1 MAVDTTDLTEANGW
15 IPEPSSKEVLTK
27 ASDPVSAVEAV
38 GRKITM
44 TAPTMTIPRF
54 ESEGVDIVAEAATI
68 PVQTADLDEVTL
80 RAVKWANRFAISVE
94 DQRDAVVD
102 VFNQKKAAW
111 VSSFHR
117 EFDNAALGVTAAQS
131 GTSVPFTSVYRLANS
146 NSRVTAT
153 AGALQYEDLV
163 ATFGELEAGEY
174 SGELVV
180 IAHPAFAMELRNLK
194 DASGDRVVAMSEVL
208 GASVPT
214 IFGHQLVFSK
224 GARTSAAPTDRP
236 TGNPLLVAGYREHLI
251 VGVLDGPESQV
262 SDQPRWATDEV
273 ELKLRARRG
282 FVAAT
287 PEAFQVIEK
296 TAATP

>member
-15 IPEPSSKEVLTK
+15 IPEPSSDQVLTK
-27 ASDPVSAVEAV
+27 ATDTSAVEAV
-38 GRKITM
+38 GRRVTM

-54 ESEGVDIVAEAATI
+54 ESEGADVVAEAATI
-68 PVQTADLDEVTL
+68 PVQTATLDEVTL
-80 RAVKWANRFAISVE
+80 RAVKFANRFAISVE

-111 VSSFHR
+111 LSAFSR
-117 EFDNAALGVTAAQS
+117 KFDNAALGVTAAQS
-131 GTSVPFTSVYRLANS
+131 GTTVPYTSVYRLAS
-146 NSRVTAT
+146 QNSRVTAT

-163 ATFGELEAGEY
+163 ATFGELESGSY

-194 DASGDRVVAMSEVL
+194 DASGDRVIAISEVM
-208 GASVPT
+208 GAQVPT

-224 GARTSAAPTDRP
+224 GARTSATATDRP

-282 FVAAT
+282 FLAAT

-296 TAATP
+296 TASA

>member
-15 IPEPSSKEVLTK
+15 IPEPSSDQVLTK
-27 ASDPVSAVEAV
+27 ATDTSAVEAV
-38 GRKITM
+38 GRRVTM

-54 ESEGVDIVAEAATI
+54 ESEGADVVAEAATI

-80 RAVKWANRFAISVE
+80 RAVKFANRFAISVE

-111 VSSFHR
+111 ISAFSR
-117 EFDNAALGVTAAQS
+117 KFDNAALGVTAAQS
-131 GTSVPFTSVYRLANS
+131 GTTVPYTSVYRLAS
-146 NSRVTAT
+146 QNSRVTAT
-153 AGALQYEDLV
+153 AGALTYEDLV

-180 IAHPAFAMELRNLK
+180 IAHPSFAMDLRNLK
-194 DASGDRVVAMSEVL
+194 DSAGDRVIATSEVM
-208 GASVPT
+208 GAAVPT
-214 IFGHQLVFSK
+214 IFGHRLVFSK
-224 GARTSAAPTDRP
+224 GARTSATATDRP

-296 TAATP
+296 TAAP

>member
-15 IPEPSSKEVLTK
+15 IPEPSSNEVLTK
-27 ASDPVSAVEAV
+27 ASDTSAVEAV
-38 GRKITM
+38 GRKIRM
-44 TAPTMTIPRF
+44 TAPTVTIPRF
-54 ESEGVDIVAEAATI
+54 ESEGADIVAEAATI
-68 PVQTADLDEVTL
+68 PVQTADLDEVDM
-80 RAVKWANRFAISVE
+80 RAVKFANRFAISIE

-102 VFNQKKAAW
+102 VLNAKKAAW
-111 VSSFHR
+111 ISAFSR
-117 EFDNAALGVTAAQS
+117 KFDNAALGVTAAKNG
-131 GTSVPFTSVYRLANS
+131 GTVPYESVYHLANAA
-146 NSRVTAT
+146 SRVTAT
-153 AGALQYEDLV
+153 AGLLTYEDLV
-163 ATFGELEAGEY
+163 DTFGELESGDY

-180 IAHPAFAMELRNLK
+180 IAHPSFAMDLRNLK
-194 DASGDRVVAMSEVL
+194 DSAGDRVVAVSEVL
-208 GASVPT
+208 GAQVPT
-214 IFGHQLVFSK
+214 IFGHRLVFSK
-224 GARTSAAPTDRP
+224 GARTSATATDRP

-287 PEAFQVIEK
+287 AEAFQVIEK